1 MPNGIGNGN
10 AISLFSMPCS
20 KHRDSPFGGTK
31 PVRIMSAVFVLR
43 RRISQQWQNL
53 FLVQEG
59 NNNAQ
64 LAHFKKD
71 PLQEG
76 ITQGNF
82 IHTTRNGIRHTHHFW
97 HSRITIAY
105 GMRIGFVSIH
115 VSTLLKAFAASWRY
129 CCSVRIFRPRSVDM
143 MYFEIVPW
151 FGVQHA
157 S

>member
-105 GMRIGFVSIH
+105 GMRIGLA
-115 VSTLLKAFAASWRY
+115 STHAFTFLKTSPAS
-129 CCSVRIFRPRSVDM
+129 
-143 MYFEIVPW
+143 
-151 FGVQHA
+151 
-157 S
+157 

>member
-1 MPNGIGNGN
+1 MALGTEMPSHCSSCRAVTT
-10 AISLFSMPCS
+10 AIVHSA
-20 KHRDSPFGGTK
+20 
-31 PVRIMSAVFVLR
+31 VRNRSEITSAVFVLR

-105 GMRIGFVSIH
+105 GMRIGLA
-115 VSTLLKAFAASWRY
+115 STHAFTFLKTSPAS
-129 CCSVRIFRPRSVDM
+129 
-143 MYFEIVPW
+143 
-151 FGVQHA
+151 
-157 S
+157 